1 MSPLYYLN
9 SRDSALPSSAKGG
22 RGRATAKKPLTY
34 VSVSS
39 HYGRIS
45 DLSSPEE
52 VPSDIDQEEEVEVVK
67 APSCVS

>member
-1 MSPLYYLN
+1 MSPLYYYRL
-9 SRDSALPSSAKGG
+9 SRSAFASSGKGG
-22 RGRATAKKPLTY
+22 RGRSSAKKPLTY

-39 HYGRIS
+39 HYGRIA

-67 APSCVS
+67 APACVS